1 MNLGIQTP
9 IPSEIPPV
17 SDIDYLNQYL
27 DCVRAS
33 DELNT
38 YCDLGNRLLK
48 AFDGLKDIIVTVQT
62 HPGQETL
69 DVLNELFDNDFHGTL
84 SDETLKETG
93 RKVMDKLSKW
103 MDDLVEYLK
112 KFWDRVMILIT
123 SSDKKLAWLR
133 ERVRMESPKYKIPA
147 WTYKGVG
154 YQKLRKA
161 IDDSHLLDGT
171 ISSATVFDMKHDLR
185 EIEISV
191 PEGYGAAARILDEY
205 AKLDEMAVHWR
216 KATDKRVEEAQAAFA
231 KAKANNNVDA
241 AYDQLMAANVI
252 KTVAVKM
259 VTHARR
265 SIASILA
272 NCKLVPV
279 ESK

>member
-48 AFDGLKDIIVTVQT
+48 AFDGLRDIVATVQK

-123 SSDKKLAWLR
+123 SSNKKLAWLR
-133 ERVRMESPKYKIPA
+133 GRVRMESPKYKIPA
-147 WTYKGVG
+147 WTYHGVDYQELLNALTVASHLDGSLSSIVAFDKKYELREKDRSVSEG
-154 YQKLRKA
+154 YTAAALVLDEFLHIADLAKQLRKA
-161 IDDSHLLDGT
+161 MDNRLQ
-171 ISSATVFDMKHDLR
+171 K
-185 EIEISV
+185 
-191 PEGYGAAARILDEY
+191 
-205 AKLDEMAVHWR
+205 
-216 KATDKRVEEAQAAFA
+216 AQAEFIRA
-231 KAKANNNVDA
+231 KAGNDVDA
-241 AYDQLMAANVI
+241 ARDGVEAAKKVQFVSKMLMGDANR
-252 KTVAVKM
+252 T
-259 VTHARR
+259 
-265 SIASILA
+265 IASILS

-279 ESK
+279 EK

>member
-9 IPSEIPPV
+9 IPSELPPV

-33 DELNT
+33 DELNA
-38 YCDLGNRLLK
+38 YCDFGNRLLK
-48 AFDGLKDIIVTVQT
+48 AFDGLKDIIVTVQK

-69 DVLNELFDNDFHGTL
+69 DVLNELFDNDFHGSL

-103 MDDLVEYLK
+103 MEDLVEYLK
-112 KFWDRVMILIT
+112 KFWDRAMILIT
-123 SSDKKLAWLR
+123 SSNKKLAWLR
-133 ERVRMESPKYKIPA
+133 GRVRMESPKYKIPA
-147 WTYKGVG
+147 WTYKGVE

-171 ISSATVFDMKHDLR
+171 ISSATAFDMKHDLR

-191 PEGYGAAARILDEY
+191 PEGYGAAAHVLDEY

-216 KATDKRVEEAQAAFA
+216 KATDKRVEAAQAAFA
-231 KAKANNNVDA
+231 KAKANNNVGA
-241 AYDQLMAANVI
+241 ARDQLAAANVI
-252 KTVAVKM
+252 KSVAVSM
-259 VTHARR
+259 VVQTNRT
-265 SIASILA
+265 IASILA